1 MSLALPDVD
10 RMRMIYATD
19 VVDSGVVVLEESDA
33 RLLD

>member
-1 MSLALPDVD
+1 MPVPLPDVD
-10 RMRMIYATD
+10 RMRMIYAID

>member
-1 MSLALPDVD
+1 MP
-10 RMRMIYATD
+10 MIYAAD